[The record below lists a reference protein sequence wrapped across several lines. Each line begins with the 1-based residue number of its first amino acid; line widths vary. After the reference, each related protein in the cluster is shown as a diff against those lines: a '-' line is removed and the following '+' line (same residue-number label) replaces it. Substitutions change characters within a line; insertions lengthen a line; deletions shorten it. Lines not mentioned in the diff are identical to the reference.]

1 MVPSDA
7 EDLHQLPLIGT
18 TNDKLSS
25 YTSSLLLGRV
35 TMKLSSYV
43 SSHRPGQVMTK
54 FDSYASSHQR
64 DGDNAF
70 QRPCWFLP
78 KKKPRQDNTNMK
90 VIILGGN
97 QIQY

>member
-18 TNDKLSS
+18 TNDKFSS
-25 YTSSLLLGRV
+25 YASSLLLGRV

-64 DGDNAF
+64 DGGNPF

-78 KKKPRQDNTNMK
+78 KKKPRQDNTNVASLYLK
-90 VIILGGN
+90 G
-97 QIQY
+97 